1 MKHILPGS
9 MEIENDSIVAGVHT
23 GPSEFQ
29 TENLRYIEASTDD
42 AQPGDTIIDLLS
54 RVYDNSTG
62 CLVKGTFK
70 LNS

>member
-9 MEIENDSIVAGVHT
+9 MEVDDGVIIAGVHT

-29 TENLRYIEASTDD
+29 PENLRYIQAEIGNG
-42 AQPGDTIIDLLS
+42 QPGDTIIDLMG

-62 CLVKGTFK
+62 CMVKGTFK
-70 LNS
+70 VSE